1 MRNVKELK
9 TTIIGL
15 IIWVATGLYFVTPY
29 FSDKELWEID
39 NIYVIS
45 GVVAGL
51 LLLLAPDKFVTFLF
65 GWLSKKTN

>member
-1 MRNVKELK
+1 MKNVKELK

-29 FSDKELWEID
+29 FSERELWEID

-45 GVVAGL
+45 GVIAGL

>member
-1 MRNVKELK
+1 MKNLKELK

>member
-1 MRNVKELK
+1 MKNVKELK

-29 FSDKELWEID
+29 FSERELWEID